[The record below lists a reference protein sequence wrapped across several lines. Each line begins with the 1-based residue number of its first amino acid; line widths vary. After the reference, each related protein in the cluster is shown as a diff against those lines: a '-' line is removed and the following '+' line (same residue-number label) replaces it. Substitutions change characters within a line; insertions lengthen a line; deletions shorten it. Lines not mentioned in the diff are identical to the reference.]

1 MLMTRFWEVVVS
13 IDMAEKSEIWST
25 RESRNPAAVF
35 AADSSIDMDRDCLF
49 ILNQLR
55 G

>member
-49 ILNQLR
+49 ILNQLW